1 MQGGSPG
8 ERELAISLTPEVIS
22 RGKATYM
29 TSCAACHG
37 SQGRGDGP
45 AASALAAKPRDHTN
59 GAYMDKLSNAHI
71 FKVVKFGGAMFGY
84 PAMPA
89 QPSLSDEEVKDLI
102 AFVRTLSNTYHLG

>member
-1 MQGGSPG
+1 MQGGSAG
-8 ERELAISLTPEVIS
+8 ERDLAISLAPEAIA
-22 RGKATYM
+22 RGRATYM

-45 AASALAAKPRDHTN
+45 AAFALAAKPRDHTN

-71 FKVVKFGGAMFGY
+71 FKVVKFGGVIFGY

-89 QPSLSDEEVKDLI
+89 QPSLSDEETKDVI
-102 AFVRTLSNTYHLG
+102 AFVRTLSTSYRTP